1 MKSVSKEIMM
11 ENKPVNSVQCLYFS
25 PTGSTRKIIETIA
38 SGMGVPVKT
47 PISITTPQERDS
59 FSGQVEG
66 DLLIVGVPVYAGTYP
81 SLILSPLN
89 KIEGTGQWALP
100 IAVCGNV
107 RMGTCLAELCGILK
121 HQGFKIPAAGNI
133 IAQHSFACEEFSIG
147 IGRPDEEDLRKATE
161 FGSSVVSK
169 IAKDPEDITYQYGG
183 NTYIRMYA
191 SGSIEAKGFN
201 AISERYRPLIRVN
214 DHIDELCPDC
224 SLCVEVCPTGSIDP
238 ESYCIED
245 ETCIR
250 CFACTDA
257 CESGVKE
264 KVVLPKEE
272 LASWFRHRA
281 AERGEPLLYI

>member
-1 MKSVSKEIMM
+1 MTTKT
-11 ENKPVNSVQCLYFS
+11 VNSVQSLYFS
-25 PTGSTRKIIETIA
+25 PTGSTRKIVETVSKA
-38 SGMGVPVKT
+38 MGVPVKT

-66 DLLIVGVPVYAGTYP
+66 DLLIVGVPVYTGTFP

-89 KIEGTGQWALP
+89 KIDGNGHWALP

-121 HQGFKIPAAGNI
+121 RQGFNIPAAGNF
-133 IAQHSFACEEFSIG
+133 IAQHSFACEEFPIG
-147 IGRPDEEDLRKATE
+147 KGRPDVEDLRKAIE
-161 FGSSVVSK
+161 FGSRVVNK
-169 IAKDPEDITYQYGG
+169 IAKDPEDITYQYGR

-191 SGSIEAKGFN
+191 SGSIEAKGF
-201 AISERYRPLIRVN
+201 ASMGEGYRPLIRVN
-214 DHIDELCPDC
+214 DHIDEMCPEC
-224 SLCVEVCPTGSIDP
+224 NLCVEVCPTGSIDP
-238 ESYCIED
+238 ESYRIED

-250 CFACTDA
+250 CFACTDV

-264 KVVLPKEE
+264 KVVHPKEH

-281 AERGEPLLYI
+281 LERGEPLLFI